1 MAGLPGD
8 IADQGASQSRAH
20 AARPW
25 DERVVNV
32 ARAHGRWGLRR
43 GSSAVVKCARYDSYE
58 DMSEDLIPLN

>member
-32 ARAHGRWGLRR
+32 ARAHGRWGYC
-43 GSSAVVKCARYDSYE
+43 SAVVKCARYDSYE
-58 DMSEDLIPLN
+58 DMIEDLIPLN